1 MTSRHSDARTPDLKD
16 VESGSDADA
25 TPAID
30 TDSHEGDAVPAPI
43 EIGET
48 NQLDDNVDDLG
59 NKAGGGKL
67 EQPTNGSKKNAK
79 P

>member
-1 MTSRHSDARTPDLKD
+1 MTSRHTDARTSDLRD

-25 TPAID
+25 TPAVD
-30 TDSHEGDAVPAPI
+30 TDTREGDAPAPI

-67 EQPTNGSKKNAK
+67 EQPTNGPTKK
-79 P
+79 